1 MQKNEGRIDRTIRL
15 LVGFLA
21 LYLAINYSAWWYIL
35 AIIGL
40 FTGII
45 GWCKLYELL
54 GISTLKKSSK
64 KKKY

>member
-1 MQKNEGRIDRTIRL
+1 MQINEGKLDRTIRIL
-15 LVGFLA
+15 LGLLGVYWGVR
-21 LYLAINYSAWWYIL
+21 YSAWWFIL
-35 AIIGL
+35 AVIGL

-45 GWCKLYELL
+45 GSCKLYELL